1 MRKGKGGVRPRTG
14 HKKRGVIFKYYNY
27 NTKNHLCTGP
37 DPHTIKMKL
46 NHHAYIIEKVSDDGL
61 SVILNFISKVLEIE
75 KDPHSSPNFLH
86 IKSNQLSVDEAGK
99 VVAFN
104 SQKSFGQNGGGNKVA
119 LIEINGAGHQAQ
131 NALLKTLEEPF
142 PNTYFFIT
150 ISSVSLLL
158 PTIKSRVETYN
169 LVDFLEKFNL
179 SGGDAK
185 DKKLGHEADDETI
198 AIKIVKH
205 FLGAG
210 LAERVEIAKKMAEDA
225 GKEGED
231 DSSKLFQF
239 LHDIEITLKN
249 LEKTKLNRHLSE
261 DELKTLI
268 TVREYFA
275 DGGASKKM
283 LLEYLALKLP
293 ILKNL

>member
-1 MRKGKGGVRPRTG
+1 
-14 HKKRGVIFKYYNY
+14 
-27 NTKNHLCTGP
+27 
-37 DPHTIKMKL
+37 MKL

-61 SVILNFISKVLEIE
+61 SVILNFISQILEIE

-99 VVAFN
+99 LVAFN

-158 PTIKSRVETYN
+158 STIKSRVETYS
-169 LVDFLEKFNL
+169 LAEFLEKFNL
-179 SGGDAK
+179 TSDTTGGGIGLEVNDS
-185 DKKLGHEADDETI
+185 TVSV
-198 AIKIVKH
+198 KIVKH

-210 LAERVEIAKKMAEDA
+210 LAERMEIAKKMAEDA

-249 LEKTKLNRHLSE
+249 LEKIKLNRHLSK

-275 DGGASKKM
+275 DGGASKKI

>member
-1 MRKGKGGVRPRTG
+1 
-14 HKKRGVIFKYYNY
+14 
-27 NTKNHLCTGP
+27 
-37 DPHTIKMKL
+37 MKL

-61 SVILNFISKVLEIE
+61 NVILNFISHVLETE

-86 IKSNQLSVDEAGK
+86 IKSNQLSVDDAGK
-99 VVAFN
+99 LVAFN

-142 PNTYFFIT
+142 PNTYFFIM

-158 PTIKSRVETYN
+158 PTIKSRVETYS
-169 LVDFLEKFNL
+169 LAEFLDKFNL
-179 SGGDAK
+179 ASSPI
-185 DKKLGHEADDETI
+185 DESTI
-198 AIKIVKH
+198 SVGVVKH

-210 LAERVEIAKKMAEDA
+210 LAERMEIAKKMAEDA

-239 LHDIEITLKN
+239 LHDLEILLKS
-249 LEKTKLNRHLSE
+249 LEKTKLNRHLSKE
-261 DELKTLI
+261 ELKTLI

>member
-1 MRKGKGGVRPRTG
+1 
-14 HKKRGVIFKYYNY
+14 
-27 NTKNHLCTGP
+27 
-37 DPHTIKMKL
+37 MKL
-46 NHHAYIIEKVSDDGL
+46 NHHAYIIEKVSDDGI
-61 SVILNFISKVLEIE
+61 STILNFISKILEID

-86 IKSNQLSVDEAGK
+86 IKSNQLSVDDAGK
-99 VVAFN
+99 LVAFN

-158 PTIKSRVETYN
+158 PTIKSRVETYG
-169 LVDFLEKFNL
+169 LAEFLAKFNL
-179 SGGDAK
+179 TGDISK
-185 DKKLGHEADDETI
+185 TETDEESVSN
-198 AIKIVKH
+198 KIVKH

-210 LAERVEIAKKMAEDA
+210 LAERMEIAKKMAEDA

-239 LHDIEITLKN
+239 LHDLEIVLKN
-249 LEKTKLNRHLSE
+249 LEKSKLNRHLSK
-261 DELKTLI
+261 DELATLI
-268 TVREYFA
+268 NVREYFA

-283 LLEYLALKLP
+283 LLEYLALKMP

>member
-1 MRKGKGGVRPRTG
+1 
-14 HKKRGVIFKYYNY
+14 
-27 NTKNHLCTGP
+27 
-37 DPHTIKMKL
+37 MKL

>member
-1 MRKGKGGVRPRTG
+1 
-14 HKKRGVIFKYYNY
+14 
-27 NTKNHLCTGP
+27 
-37 DPHTIKMKL
+37 MKL
-46 NHHAYIIEKVSDDGL
+46 NHHAYIIEKVSDDELGG
-61 SVILNFISKVLEIE
+61 VLNFISQILEIG

-86 IKSNQLSVDEAGK
+86 IKSNQLSVDEAAR

-142 PNTYFFIT
+142 PNTYFFIA
-150 ISSVSLLL
+150 ISSASLLL
-158 PTIKSRVETYN
+158 PTIQSRVETHGIE
-169 LVDFLEKFNL
+169 VFLNKFGIIGESMRGAMGDTHGAGRGATDEKKSL
-179 SGGDAK
+179 RAEIQSQ
-185 DKKLGHEADDETI
+185 
-198 AIKIVKH
+198 IVAE
-205 FLGAG
+205 FLGSS
-210 LAERVEIAKKMAEDA
+210 LAKRIEIAKRMSDEA

-239 LHDIEITLKN
+239 LHDIEITLKDW
-249 LEKTKLNRHLSE
+249 EKKKPTGRLNK
-261 DELKTLI
+261 DELQTLI
-268 TVREYFA
+268 TAREYFA

-293 ILKNL
+293 IVKNL

>member
-1 MRKGKGGVRPRTG
+1 
-14 HKKRGVIFKYYNY
+14 
-27 NTKNHLCTGP
+27 
-37 DPHTIKMKL
+37 MKL
-46 NHHAYIIEKVSDDGL
+46 NHHAYIIEKVSDDGHGA
-61 SVILNFISKVLEIE
+61 ILNFISQILEIE

-86 IKSNQLSVDEAGK
+86 IKSNQLSVDDAGK
-99 VVAFN
+99 LVAFN

-158 PTIKSRVETYN
+158 TTIKSRVETYS

-179 SGGDAK
+179 SGVGTK
-185 DKKLGHEADDETI
+185 DGATALGQGHESEDGTI
-198 AIKIVKH
+198 SIKIVKH

-210 LAERVEIAKKMAEDA
+210 LAERMEIAKKMAEDA

-239 LHDIEITLKN
+239 LHDIEIILKS
-249 LEKTKLNRHLSE
+249 LEKTKLNRHLSKE
-261 DELKTLI
+261 ELKTLI